1 MMFVEWKEERVTPT
15 GGSTILCAWVLDCRK
30 REPLAQCQLLS
41 ISASGVCVNIVSC
54 LKPLQRK
61 LLSHDELKEILSP
74 LRALVRAFYQSR
86 AKVTKTHF
94 SSQSLAKG
102 TSAHTCCLSE
112 WRESSSGLQRNSR
125 TWPKVTAKII
135 LPCWQFSL
143 SCDKHR
149 PVQCCPS

>member
-1 MMFVEWKEERVTPT
+1 MMFGEWKEERVTLQGAAPSSVF
-15 GGSTILCAWVLDCRK
+15 GSWTAGKGNCW
-30 REPLAQCQLLS
+30 LLSS
-41 ISASGVCVNIVSC
+41 ISASGMCVNIVSC
-54 LKPLQRK
+54 LKALQRK

-74 LRALVRAFYQSR
+74 LRALVRAFYQAR

-135 LPCWQFSL
+135 LPCGQFWL
-143 SCDKHR
+143 SCDKRR